1 MRGVAVARI
10 CAALALLTLL
20 PSVAAAQS
28 TIAGLV
34 KDSSG
39 AILPGVTVEAA
50 SPVLIEKTRSV
61 VTDGDGRY
69 SIVDLRPGTYQ
80 VTFTLTGFSTFK
92 RDGIIVPAD
101 TTVPVNA
108 DLRVGSL
115 EETVTVSGESPV
127 VDVQNTARQQVMTR
141 DLIDSIPSA
150 RNIQSVG
157 SLVPGIR
164 LNVPDVGGAQQ
175 TEQTYMASHGNSAL
189 HTTILLD
196 GMPAQTNLSD
206 GAVQNYIDN
215 ALIAEATYQT
225 SGVSAETSAGGVR
238 LNLIPKDGGNTLHG
252 AGFFGGSADGWHL
265 QGSNLDDGLRARGL
279 PTGARVEHLND
290 FNGSAGGPVVKDKL
304 WWFGSARHQET
315 FIQVPNTF
323 KNDGSPGIDDAWIN
337 SYVVRGTW
345 QMTPRNKFAAT
356 YQRNYKW
363 KVHEVVGGGQEG
375 LPIFTEQSASNREPV
390 LYYIAQAKWTST
402 ITSRLLAEAGYSGD
416 ILHYSDFAQP
426 GTLQARG
433 TPPWFANASRLD
445 TIAGGTL
452 VRTGVAQFNQL
463 NTPDQH
469 SAVAGLS
476 YVTGTHNIRTGMLYG
491 WGNNPSA
498 IDMNADLYQIY
509 QGGTLVNGAYTLGR
523 PVQVRVYNTPITRSP
538 QLKANLGLYAQDQW
552 AINRF
557 TFTYGLRFEF
567 LKEEIPAAQREVG
580 RFAPAQ
586 SFDAVSCES
595 LPGMTCWSSW
605 SPRLGIAYDLFGDG
619 KTALKAN
626 FGKYMTPDV
635 STFANLF
642 NPIATFTDTRT
653 WTDAD
658 LAGRALP
665 TNGDNIAQDNEIG
678 PSNNP
683 NFGKI
688 TNRALDPSFGRD
700 YSLQY
705 GAAVQH
711 QLWPG
716 TAISF
721 NWFRRQIFN
730 TAYTRNRAV
739 DPIADWTTTSIVNP
753 LDGETLTVF
762 QINQNKNGITPDLFL
777 NNMTDT
783 SLRQNTFTGY
793 EVNVNARLPRR
804 TLLFGG
810 WGMER
815 IVDIDCTMNTA
826 NSSATLNSPNALRF
840 CDQSGATYQNL
851 GQSASIPFQHS
862 FKLNAS
868 VPLWYGFEVSASLQS
883 YPGAPKATTNAV
895 DNGGVNWTINRG
907 STRYPTDCTVPGCTP
922 GAVVLPS
929 RFAGDP
935 AVVVRLAS
943 PGTRYEPRWNQL
955 DLGLRRTFR
964 FARGVTVQGQ
974 VDLFNALNSNTVL
987 TEGTALSTSVAPF
1000 LSSDPGAGGTPTS
1013 ILQPR
1018 ILRLAAQFRF

>member
-1 MRGVAVARI
+1 
-10 CAALALLTLL
+10 
-20 PSVAAAQS
+20 
-28 TIAGLV
+28 
-34 KDSSG
+34 
-39 AILPGVTVEAA
+39 
-50 SPVLIEKTRSV
+50 
-61 VTDGDGRY
+61 
-69 SIVDLRPGTYQ
+69 
-80 VTFTLTGFSTFK
+80 
-92 RDGIIVPAD
+92 
-101 TTVPVNA
+101 
-108 DLRVGSL
+108 
-115 EETVTVSGESPV
+115 
-127 VDVQNTARQQVMTR
+127 
-141 DLIDSIPSA
+141 
-150 RNIQSVG
+150 
-157 SLVPGIR
+157 
-164 LNVPDVGGAQQ
+164 
-175 TEQTYMASHGNSAL
+175 
-189 HTTILLD
+189 
-196 GMPAQTNLSD
+196 
-206 GAVQNYIDN
+206 
-215 ALIAEATYQT
+215 
-225 SGVSAETSAGGVR
+225 
-238 LNLIPKDGGNTLHG
+238 
-252 AGFFGGSADGWHL
+252 
-265 QGSNLDDGLRARGL
+265 
-279 PTGARVEHLND
+279 
-290 FNGSAGGPVVKDKL
+290 
-304 WWFGSARHQET
+304 
-315 FIQVPNTF
+315 
-323 KNDGSPGIDDAWIN
+323 
-337 SYVVRGTW
+337 
-345 QMTPRNKFAAT
+345 
-356 YQRNYKW
+356 
-363 KVHEVVGGGQEG
+363 
-375 LPIFTEQSASNREPV
+375 
-390 LYYIAQAKWTST
+390 
-402 ITSRLLAEAGYSGD
+402 
-416 ILHYSDFAQP
+416 
-426 GTLQARG
+426 
-433 TPPWFANASRLD
+433 
-445 TIAGGTL
+445 
-452 VRTGVAQFNQL
+452 
-463 NTPDQH
+463 
-469 SAVAGLS
+469 
-476 YVTGTHNIRTGMLYG
+476 
-491 WGNNPSA
+491 
-498 IDMNADLYQIY
+498 
-509 QGGTLVNGAYTLGR
+509 
-523 PVQVRVYNTPITRSP
+523 
-538 QLKANLGLYAQDQW
+538 
-552 AINRF
+552 
-557 TFTYGLRFEF
+557 
-567 LKEEIPAAQREVG
+567 
-580 RFAPAQ
+580 
-586 SFDAVSCES
+586 
-595 LPGMTCWSSW
+595 MTCWRSW

-688 TNRALDPSFGRD
+688 TNRALDPNFSRD

-753 LDGETLTVF
+753 LDGEPLTVF

-862 FKLNAS
+862 FKLNAN
-868 VPLWYGFEVSASLQS
+868 VPLWYGVEVSASLQS